1 MMQATIFLV
10 LSSILITGQ
19 ALAAVPAITDATE
32 RGEQLTIS
40 SFRRTLP
47 DLYNFD
53 TVPLERLGEG
63 ITRQT
68 IHNANSTIA
77 KWVFARNAVIPL
89 HHHLNEQI
97 TWITAGSVEVFS
109 QGKRFVVS
117 AGQIIVFPANVPHE
131 FRALEDGTVDID
143 IFTPARQDWIDG
155 TANYI
160 KPDARNR

>member
-1 MMQATIFLV
+1 MM
-10 LSSILITGQ
+10 LSSILIASQ
-19 ALAAVPAITDATE
+19 ASAAAPAITDAPGW
-32 RGEQLTIS
+32 GEQRMVS
-40 SFRRTLP
+40 SFRHTLP
-47 DLYNFD
+47 DLYDFE
-53 TVPLERLGEG
+53 TAPLERLGAG

-77 KWVFARNAVIPL
+77 KWVFAKNAVVPL
-89 HHHLNEQI
+89 HHHPNEQI

-109 QGKRFVVS
+109 QGKRFAVS

>member
-1 MMQATIFLV
+1 MKRAAICMM
-10 LSSILITGQ
+10 LSSVLN
-19 ALAAVPAITDATE
+19 ASHASVAAPAITDAPG
-32 RGEQLTIS
+32 RGEQPTVS
-40 SFRRTLP
+40 SFRHTLP
-47 DLYNFD
+47 DLYDFE
-53 TVPLERLGEG
+53 TLPQERLGTG
-63 ITRQT
+63 IARQT

-89 HHHLNEQI
+89 HHHPNEQI

-109 QGKRFVVS
+109 QGKRFTVS
-117 AGQIIVFPANVPHE
+117 AGQVIVFPANVPHA
-131 FRALEDGTVDID
+131 FRALEEGTVDID